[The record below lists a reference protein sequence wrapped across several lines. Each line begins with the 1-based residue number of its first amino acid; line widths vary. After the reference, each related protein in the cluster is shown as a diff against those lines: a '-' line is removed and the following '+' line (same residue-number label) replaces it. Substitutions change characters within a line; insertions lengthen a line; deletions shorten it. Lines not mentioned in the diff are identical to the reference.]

1 MTSETTAPS
10 SVKPSQQ
17 EVNVQ
22 IMKED
27 LLEALKTV
35 SGVIESSHV
44 IQILSFVRLIGEGS
58 SLKMMTSNSEVQ
70 LESSAP
76 IAGSIENS
84 FDLAVPCKKLL
95 SITKNLPDNILMS
108 ICYEDNW
115 LTVKTESSSFQ
126 LATLPSSQFPEFNT
140 IEAVSSYSLTE
151 AELKDLL
158 EKTSFSMAQQ
168 DVRFFLNGLLIES
181 SENHIEA
188 VATDGHRMAFGSL
201 KVIKNTPIRAII
213 PRKTIYELQR
223 LLTESDSVVEMN
235 VSASSIKIKTPQ
247 FTLLSNLID
256 GNFPNCHQL
265 IPKKNNLLARIGV
278 ADLKR
283 ALSRVSI
290 LANEKFKGAKLS
302 FSNHSLNILSSNVE
316 HEKAE
321 ETLTIHYE
329 GAPLT
334 IAFNINYIQEVLQII
349 TTEEVCMA
357 LSTADQCVLIT
368 DSNGSDDYQYVIMP
382 LTL

>member
-1 MTSETTAPS
+1 MTPETPTKETTQAATL
-10 SVKPSQQ
+10 
-17 EVNVQ
+17 Q

-58 SLKMMTSNSEVQ
+58 TLKLMTSNSEVQ

-76 IAGSIENS
+76 IAGKLNNPI
-84 FDLAVPCKKLL
+84 DLAVPCKKLL
-95 SITKNLPDNILMS
+95 SITKNLPDDLLISL
-108 ICYEDNW
+108 CYKDNW
-115 LTVKTESSSFQ
+115 LTVKTDTSTFQ
-126 LATLPSSQFPEFNT
+126 LATLPSSQFPEFSSFDPT
-140 IEAVSSYSLTE
+140 SSYNIAEISLKT
-151 AELKDLL
+151 LL

-181 SENHIEA
+181 TENYIEA
-188 VATDGHRMAFGSL
+188 VATDGHRMAFGTLSS
-201 KVIKNTPIRAII
+201 IKSTPIRAIV
-213 PRKTIYELQR
+213 PRKTIYELLR
-223 LLTESDSVVEMN
+223 LLTESENSIEINISDS
-235 VSASSIKIKTPQ
+235 AIKVKTQQ

-256 GNFPNCHQL
+256 GNYPNCHQL
-265 IPKKNNLLARIGV
+265 IPKQNTLQARIGV
-278 ADLKR
+278 ADFKR

-302 FSNHSLNILSSNVE
+302 FSTHSLNILSSNVE

-321 ETLTIHYE
+321 ETLKIHYE
-329 GAPLT
+329 GPDLT

-357 LSTADQCVLIT
+357 LSTADQSVLL
-368 DSNGSDDYQYVIMP
+368 SEAEGSDDYQYVIMP